1 MWIVYA
7 LMSAVFAALTA
18 LLAKAGLA
26 GINSHLATAI
36 RTVVVLFLAWG
47 LVLAVGAQKEI
58 PHLTR
63 SNLVFLTLSGLAT
76 GLSWL
81 CYYRALSLGPVS
93 KVAPIDKLSVILTI
107 VLAAVFFHEPFTAR
121 TVLGCVLLASGLL
134 TLM

>member
-1 MWIVYA
+1 MWIAYA
-7 LMSAVFAALTA
+7 LMSAVFAASTA
-18 LLAKAGLA
+18 LLAKAGLE

-36 RTVVVLFLAWG
+36 RTVVVLALAWG
-47 LVLAVGAQKEI
+47 MVLVVGAQREI

-63 SNLVFLTLSGLAT
+63 SNLIFLTLSGLAT

-93 KVAPIDKLSVILTI
+93 KVAPIDKLSVLLTI
-107 VLAAVFFHEPFTAR
+107 ALAAVFFHEPFTAR
-121 TVLGCVLLASGLL
+121 TALGCLLLAAGLV